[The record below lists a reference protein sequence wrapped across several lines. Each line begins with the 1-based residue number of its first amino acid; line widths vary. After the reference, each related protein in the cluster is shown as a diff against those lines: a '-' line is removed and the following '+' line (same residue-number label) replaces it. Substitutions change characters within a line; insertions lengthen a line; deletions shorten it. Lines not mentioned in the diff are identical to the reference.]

1 MSTLFSKPELTFF
14 QRLMIRFLRK
24 CTLPTHIGF
33 IMDGNRRYAR
43 KMQVDRRIGYAKGI
57 ERLVA
62 TILLCRELAINQLT
76 LYAFSI
82 ENFKRSSGEV
92 DVLIELMHEQFRQLE
107 ETLQVLDEQKICVQ
121 IYGQINLF
129 PQEFQKTLAR
139 VSLHTAKN
147 QGGLYLNFA
156 LAYSSREEI
165 VTAMSDL
172 SNAVNQGIIQVEDI
186 NQNTFSRAL
195 YSLDMPDPELILRT
209 SGEIRLSDFFLWQA
223 GFSYVFFAGEL
234 WPNLSPLTLLRILL
248 QFQVETRLLQERR
261 QYHEAQLENEG
272 DEYFLANNFSKK
284 LIEQRNERLE
294 NCLQYIRKKRLDA
307 LRHFVKDK

>member
-1 MSTLFSKPELTFF
+1 MSTLFSKPEPTFI

-43 KMQVDRRIGYAKGI
+43 KMQVGRRMGHAKGI

-82 ENFKRSSGEV
+82 ENFKRSPREV
-92 DVLIELMHEQFRQLE
+92 DELIELMHEQFRQLA
-107 ETLQVLDEQKICVQ
+107 ETVQLLDEQNICVQ
-121 IYGQINLF
+121 IYGRVDLF
-129 PQEFQKTLAR
+129 PREFQKTLAR

-165 VTAMSDL
+165 ATAISDL
-172 SNAVNQGIIQVEDI
+172 SNAVNQGILQVEDI
-186 NQNTFSRAL
+186 NQRTFSRAL
-195 YSLDMPDPELILRT
+195 YSLDMPDPELVLRT

-234 WPNLSPLTLLRILL
+234 WPNLSPLTLLRIFL

-261 QYHEAQLENEG
+261 QYQEAQLAKEG
-272 DEYFLANNFSKK
+272 DESILVNFNKK
-284 LIEQRNERLE
+284 LIEQRNERVE

-307 LRHFVKDK
+307 LRHFAKG